1 MKHPEH
7 DIQTDIIQYLRLN
20 RIFVFSVPNGGLR
33 NLKTAA
39 FLKKEGATAGVSDLI
54 VLLRGEAIFVEVKTA
69 KGRQTPE
76 QKKFQEAVELLGF
89 RYLLWRSLDDAIK
102 FVGELKR

>member
-54 VLLRGEAIFVEVKTA
+54 VLLRGEVVFVEVKTA

-102 FVGELKR
+102 FVREIK